1 MAKITNK
8 EYAVPFVLV
17 TSLFFMWGFARSIL
31 DVLNKHF
38 QQVLDL
44 TITQSTW
51 IQVTTYLAYFLMAIP
66 AGLFINRYGYRRGVV
81 VGLSL
86 FAVGAFAFVPAS
98 AVGKLGMFLVALFV
112 IGSGLVF
119 LETSAN
125 PYSTLLGPVETASS
139 RLNLSQAFNGLGSS
153 VAPALVGG
161 FLFSGGSVEVP
172 YIVMGCVVV
181 VAAVV
186 FSRVK
191 LPEIKTD
198 GESAA
203 STGQSGL
210 RNITTLLVDHRFMI
224 GLIALLAYEVGEI
237 SINSYFVQF
246 TTGMGWME
254 AATASTV
261 LTIALTCFMVGRFAC
276 SAIMQRIPAEK
287 VLLVCAIGT
296 VVCMYTVLQCGD
308 SRVGL
313 YALIANYAFE
323 SIMFP
328 TIFAQALKG
337 LGSLTKTA
345 SSLLMMTPVGGCA
358 FMLVGIVADSSGFV
372 APFSIPFGAFLMVLV
387 YTIFI
392 NKFPSCDTTSAA

>member
-1 MAKITNK
+1 MSKITNR

-17 TSLFFMWGFARSIL
+17 TTLFFMWGFARSIL

-38 QQVLDL
+38 QNTLNL
-44 TITQSTW
+44 TITESTW

-66 AGLFINRYGYRRGVV
+66 AGLYINRYGYRRGVV

-86 FAVGAFAFVPAS
+86 FALGAFAFVPANI
-98 AVGKLGMFLVALFV
+98 VGRLGVFLVALFV

-153 VAPALVGG
+153 IAPALVGG
-161 FLFSGGSVEVP
+161 FLFSGGSVDVP

-181 VAAVV
+181 VAAIV

-191 LPEIKTD
+191 LPEIKPD
-198 GESAA
+198 SEDVDDSA
-203 STGQSGL
+203 SGL
-210 RNITTLLVDHRFMI
+210 TNFGLLVRNYKFML
-224 GLIALLAYEVGEI
+224 GLSALLAYEVAEI

-254 AATASTV
+254 ASVASTV
-261 LTIALTCFMVGRFAC
+261 LTVALMCFMVGRFVC
-276 SAIMQRIPAEK
+276 SAIMQRVAAER
-287 VLLVCAIGT
+287 VLLVCAVGT
-296 VVCMYTVLQCGD
+296 VVCTSLVLLCGE
-308 SRVGL
+308 SRMAL

-328 TIFAQALKG
+328 TIFAQSLKG

-358 FMLVGIVADSSGFV
+358 FMIVGLVADSAGFI
-372 APFSIPFGAFLMVLV
+372 APFFIPLAAFVVVLV
-387 YTIFI
+387 YTLTI
-392 NKFPSCDTTSAA
+392 NRKQ

>member
-1 MAKITNK
+1 MSKITNR

-17 TSLFFMWGFARSIL
+17 TTLFFMWGFARSIL

-38 QQVLDL
+38 QNTLNL
-44 TITQSTW
+44 TITESTW
-51 IQVTTYLAYFLMAIP
+51 IQVTTYLAYFMMAIP
-66 AGLFINRYGYRRGVV
+66 AGLYINRYGYRRGVV

-86 FAVGAFAFVPAS
+86 FALGAFAFVPANI
-98 AVGKLGMFLVALFV
+98 VGRLGVFLVALFV

-153 VAPALVGG
+153 IAPALVGG
-161 FLFSGGSVEVP
+161 FLFSGGSVDVP

-181 VAAVV
+181 VAAIV

-191 LPEIKTD
+191 LPEIKPD
-198 GESAA
+198 SEGVDDSA
-203 STGQSGL
+203 SGL
-210 RNITTLLVDHRFMI
+210 ANFGLLVRNHKFML
-224 GLIALLAYEVGEI
+224 GLSALLAYEVAEI

-254 AATASTV
+254 AGVASTV
-261 LTIALTCFMVGRFAC
+261 LTVALMCFMVGRFVC
-276 SAIMQRIPAEK
+276 SAIMQRVAAER
-287 VLLVCAIGT
+287 VLLVCAVGT
-296 VVCMYTVLQCGD
+296 VVCTSLVLLCGE
-308 SRVGL
+308 SRMAL

-328 TIFAQALKG
+328 TIFAQSLKG

-358 FMLVGIVADSSGFV
+358 FMIVGLVADSAGFI
-372 APFSIPFGAFLMVLV
+372 APFFIPLAAFVVVLV
-387 YTIFI
+387 YTLTI
-392 NKFPSCDTTSAA
+392 NRKQ

>member
-1 MAKITNK
+1 MSKITSR

-17 TSLFFMWGFARSIL
+17 TTLFFMWGFARSIL

-38 QQVLDL
+38 QNTLDL
-44 TITQSTW
+44 TITESTW

-86 FAVGAFAFVPAS
+86 FALGAFAFVPANII
-98 AVGKLGMFLVALFV
+98 GQLGVFLVALFV
-112 IGSGLVF
+112 IGTGLVF

-125 PYSTLLGPVETASS
+125 PYSTELGPRETASS

-153 VAPALVGG
+153 IAPAIVGG
-161 FLFSGGSVEVP
+161 FLFAGGSVDVP

-181 VAAVV
+181 VAAIV

-191 LPEIKTD
+191 LPEIKHVDD
-198 GESAA
+198 GATANE
-203 STGQSGL
+203 QSGL
-210 RNITTLLVDHRFMI
+210 NNMLALVKHHRFLL
-224 GLIALLAYEVGEI
+224 GLLALLSYEVAEI
-237 SINSYFVQF
+237 SINSYFIQF

-254 AATASTV
+254 ADIASTV
-261 LTIALTCFMVGRFAC
+261 LTVALMCFMVGRFVC
-276 SAIMQRIPAEK
+276 SFIMQHIAAER
-287 VLLVCAIGT
+287 VLLVCAVGT
-296 VVCMYTVLQCGD
+296 VVCTSLVLLCGD
-308 SRVGL
+308 SHMAL

-328 TIFAQALKG
+328 TIFAQSLKG
-337 LGSLTKTA
+337 LGTLTKTA

-358 FMLVGIVADSSGFV
+358 FMLVGHIADSAGFI
-372 APFSIPFGAFLMVLV
+372 APFYIPLAAFAIVLV
-387 YTIFI
+387 YTLSI
-392 NKFPSCDTTSAA
+392 NRKQCVTTSAA

>member
-1 MAKITNK
+1 MSKITNR

-17 TSLFFMWGFARSIL
+17 TTLFFMWGFARSIL

-38 QQVLDL
+38 QNTLNL
-44 TITQSTW
+44 TITESTW
-51 IQVTTYLAYFLMAIP
+51 IQVTTYLAYFMMAIP
-66 AGLFINRYGYRRGVV
+66 AGLYINRYGYRRGVV

-86 FAVGAFAFVPAS
+86 FALGAFAFVPANI
-98 AVGKLGMFLVALFV
+98 VGRLGVFLVALFV

-153 VAPALVGG
+153 IAPALVGG
-161 FLFSGGSVEVP
+161 FLFSGGSVDVP

-181 VAAVV
+181 VAAIV

-191 LPEIKTD
+191 LPEIKPD
-198 GESAA
+198 SEGVDDSA
-203 STGQSGL
+203 SGL
-210 RNITTLLVDHRFMI
+210 ANFGLLVRNHKFML
-224 GLIALLAYEVGEI
+224 GLSALLAYEVAEI

-254 AATASTV
+254 AGVASTV
-261 LTIALTCFMVGRFAC
+261 LTVALMCFMVGRFVC
-276 SAIMQRIPAEK
+276 SAIMQRVAAER
-287 VLLVCAIGT
+287 VLLVCAVGT
-296 VVCMYTVLQCGD
+296 VVCTSLVLLCGE
-308 SRVGL
+308 SRMAL

-328 TIFAQALKG
+328 TIFAQSLKG

-358 FMLVGIVADSSGFV
+358 FMIVGLLADSAGFI
-372 APFSIPFGAFLMVLV
+372 APFFIPLAAFVVVLV
-387 YTIFI
+387 YTLSI
-392 NKFPSCDTTSAA
+392 NRKQ

>member
-1 MAKITNK
+1 MSKITNR

-17 TSLFFMWGFARSIL
+17 TTLFFMWGFARSIL

-38 QQVLDL
+38 QNTLNL
-44 TITQSTW
+44 TITESTW
-51 IQVTTYLAYFLMAIP
+51 IQVTTYLAYFMMAIP
-66 AGLFINRYGYRRGVV
+66 AGLYINRYGYRRGVV

-86 FAVGAFAFVPAS
+86 FALGAFAFVPANI
-98 AVGKLGMFLVALFV
+98 VGRLGVFLVALFV

-153 VAPALVGG
+153 IAPALVGG
-161 FLFSGGSVEVP
+161 FLFSGGSVDVP

-181 VAAVV
+181 VAAIV

-191 LPEIKTD
+191 LPEIKPD
-198 GESAA
+198 SEGVDDS
-203 STGQSGL
+203 SSGL
-210 RNITTLLVDHRFMI
+210 ANFGLLVRNHKFML
-224 GLIALLAYEVGEI
+224 GLSALLAYEEAEI

-254 AATASTV
+254 AGVASTV
-261 LTIALTCFMVGRFAC
+261 LTVALMCFMVGRFVC
-276 SAIMQRIPAEK
+276 SAIMQRVAAER
-287 VLLVCAIGT
+287 VLLVCAVGT
-296 VVCMYTVLQCGD
+296 VVCTSLVLLCGE
-308 SRVGL
+308 SRMAL

-328 TIFAQALKG
+328 TIFAQSLKG

-358 FMLVGIVADSSGFV
+358 FMIVGLLADSAGFI
-372 APFSIPFGAFLMVLV
+372 APFFIPLAAFVVVLV
-387 YTIFI
+387 YTLSI
-392 NKFPSCDTTSAA
+392 NRKQ